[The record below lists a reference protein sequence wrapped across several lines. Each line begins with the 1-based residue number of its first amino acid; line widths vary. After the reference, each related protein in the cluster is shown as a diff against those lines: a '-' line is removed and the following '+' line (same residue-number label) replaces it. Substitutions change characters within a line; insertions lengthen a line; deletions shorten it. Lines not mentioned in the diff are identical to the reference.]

1 MDGVRVE
8 SVPLER
14 LGAVEDVWRALSRR
28 ALEPNVF
35 AEPAFVVNALR
46 HLAPGA
52 QCRPVLVWRGAA
64 DDRLI
69 GALVLETPL
78 ALPGL
83 RVARIWRSEQ
93 AGLAALLLDQD
104 EAAEALAALLD
115 WLARARPAVA
125 GLLAPALAEAG
136 PTNGALAA
144 LARRQNLRGLD
155 LGRTERALLLAPAAP
170 DGGFEDR
177 LPKKRSKEWARL
189 LRRLGER
196 GAVAFRVAADAEA
209 IEAFLSIEARGW
221 KGARR
226 TALGSDPG
234 RAAFTRAMLAA
245 MARDGALAVHVLA
258 VGGAAIAAAVVL
270 RSGERAFYWKT
281 AYDEAYAEYSPGVA
295 SDPRPFARPDA
306 RSDPRGHRFLRD
318 CRPPDDRP
326 AVAGAA
332 RSGRPGDRHALRPGD
347 RARALGR
354 LRAGAAPHQGNRK
367 AADQS
372 VARAQAVVIPH
383 GSSGRASSGSMIGIP
398 SRMG

>member
-136 PTNGALAA
+136 PTKGALAA
-144 LARRQNLRGLD
+144 LARRQNLRRLD
-155 LGRTERALLLAPAAP
+155 LGRAERALLLAPAAP

-281 AYDEAYAEYSPGVA
+281 AYDEAYAEYSPGVQVTLA
-295 SDPRPFARPDA
+295 LSRAQMRDPSLAATDSCAIAGHPMIDRLWPARLALVDQA
-306 RSDPRGHRFLRD
+306 I
-318 CRPPDDRP
+318 
-326 AVAGAA
+326 AT
-332 RSGRPGDRHALRPGD
+332 RSGPAIGLALWGASEQVRRRIKETAKRLINPL
-347 RARALGR
+347 RGR
-354 LRAGAAPHQGNRK
+354 KR
-367 AADQS
+367 S
-372 VARAQAVVIPH
+372 
-383 GSSGRASSGSMIGIP
+383 
-398 SRMG
+398 

>member
-136 PTNGALAA
+136 PTKGALAA
-144 LARRQNLRGLD
+144 LARRQNLRRLD
-155 LGRTERALLLAPAAP
+155 LGRAERALLLAPAAP

-196 GAVAFRVAADAEA
+196 GAVAFHVAADAEA

-281 AYDEAYAEYSPGVA
+281 AYDEAYAEYSPGVQVTLA
-295 SDPRPFARPDA
+295 LSRAQMRDPSLAATDSCAIAGHPMIDRLWPARLALVDQA
-306 RSDPRGHRFLRD
+306 I
-318 CRPPDDRP
+318 
-326 AVAGAA
+326 AT
-332 RSGRPGDRHALRPGD
+332 RSGPAIGLALWGASEQVRRRIKETAKRLINPL
-347 RARALGR
+347 RGR
-354 LRAGAAPHQGNRK
+354 KR
-367 AADQS
+367 S
-372 VARAQAVVIPH
+372 
-383 GSSGRASSGSMIGIP
+383 
-398 SRMG
+398 

>member
-46 HLAPGA
+46 HLAPEA

-136 PTNGALAA
+136 PTKGALAA
-144 LARRQNLRGLD
+144 LARRQNLRRLD
-155 LGRTERALLLAPAAP
+155 LGRAERALLLAPAAP

-196 GAVAFRVAADAEA
+196 GAVAFRVAADAES

-281 AYDEAYAEYSPGVA
+281 AYDEAYAEYSPGVQVTLA
-295 SDPRPFARPDA
+295 LSRAQMRDPSLAATDSCAIAGHPMIDRLWPARLALVDQA
-306 RSDPRGHRFLRD
+306 I
-318 CRPPDDRP
+318 
-326 AVAGAA
+326 AT
-332 RSGRPGDRHALRPGD
+332 RSGPAIGLALWGASEQVRRRIKETAKRLINPL
-347 RARALGR
+347 RGR
-354 LRAGAAPHQGNRK
+354 KR
-367 AADQS
+367 S
-372 VARAQAVVIPH
+372 
-383 GSSGRASSGSMIGIP
+383 
-398 SRMG
+398 